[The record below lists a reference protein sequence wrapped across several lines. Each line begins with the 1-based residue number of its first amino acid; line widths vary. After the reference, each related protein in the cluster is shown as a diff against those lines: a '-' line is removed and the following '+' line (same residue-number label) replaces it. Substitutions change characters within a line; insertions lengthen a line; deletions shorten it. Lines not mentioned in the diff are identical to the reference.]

1 MHGFEHG
8 VQFPQPQQQYHANPQ
23 QQQPYLSL
31 PSGQLTGGM
40 CMHMQDRRK
49 EIFTV
54 DGNNH
59 GCIMEFGVK
68 DYIT

>member
-23 QQQPYLSL
+23 QQQPYL

-49 EIFTV
+49 EIFAV